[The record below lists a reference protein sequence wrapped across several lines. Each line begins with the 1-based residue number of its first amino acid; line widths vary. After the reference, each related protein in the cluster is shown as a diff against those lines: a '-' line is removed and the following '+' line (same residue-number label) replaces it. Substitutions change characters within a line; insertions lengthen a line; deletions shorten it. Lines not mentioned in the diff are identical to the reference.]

1 MEGKI
6 FCADDFLL
14 SGHSR
19 SHKAC
24 TECGSPVTNKLVQV
38 TTRHSQSV
46 SVLTLL
52 QAVTGYYHSHCFK
65 CKLCQKPLASEE
77 YSVDQDNQVPALS
90 HSVTLPSLSLSGL
103 LFGGLLL
110 SLWPQVWQ
118 MQEDD
123 LPGGEHG
130 DPHQSQGKLSSGWC
144 QLRETTQLQALDRD
158 FHVECFVCESCGCRL
173 SDDSDSRQDL
183 LAISA

>member
-77 YSVDQDNQVPALS
+77 YSVDQDNQVLALS
-90 HSVTLPSLSLSGL
+90 HSVTLSSLSQVYCLEDFCY
-103 LFGGLLL
+103 LFGPKCGRCKKTIYPVENTAILIR
-110 SLWPQVWQ
+110 V
-118 MQEDD
+118 
-123 LPGGEHG
+123 
-130 DPHQSQGKLSSGWC
+130 KASSA
-144 QLRETTQLQALDRD
+144 QAG
-158 FHVECFVCESCGCRL
+158 VS
-173 SDDSDSRQDL
+173 
-183 LAISA
+183 